1 VVASGAVRYGAAMS
15 DSGRTWA
22 AMSTQR
28 RIVAVGGVAAIVVAI
43 AVVAAVLARPVVET
57 ASVPP
62 SSAPIGSAPAL
73 PPEPTLEPSASPAPT
88 PTPGPPGADP
98 LLGTDGRLTVLLLG
112 SDYRPAH
119 PGNRTDAIMV
129 VSTDP
134 TTGRTAGFS
143 VPRDTIDFPLPK
155 SGVYHAKVNA
165 LYEHLAS
172 TTGDGPT
179 AMKQAVSRAFGI
191 EIDRYVFIGFAGVR
205 QLVGAVGGVDITLD
219 KPYYDAHYW
228 VNPHQQ
234 GWGLPAG
241 KSHLNA
247 PNALIFAR
255 SRKGDNDFGRARRQQ
270 LLVMAALDKVRRRGI
285 GDLPKLLA
293 IAKGTVR
300 TDLPLERADDLY
312 KLYSG
317 VNLGTVKQVVFGP
330 RSYATGS
337 AGSSFAL
344 KLDVCREW
352 IRKNFPAIRPMGQW
366 PAAAVSPSVS
376 PAPSGSAAP

>member
-1 VVASGAVRYGAAMS
+1 MS
-15 DSGRTWA
+15 QTARTWA
-22 AMSTQR
+22 AMSTGR
-28 RIVAVGGVAAIVVAI
+28 RLLAVGGLVLVIGVI
-43 AVVAAVLARPVVET
+43 AVVAVLAARPAVQVAIAPSPSPL
-57 ASVPP
+57 AS
-62 SSAPIGSAPAL
+62 AAAL
-73 PPEPTLEPSASPAPT
+73 PPEPSLEPSASPAPT
-88 PTPGPPGADP
+88 PSPTPPGADP

-143 VPRDTIDFPLPK
+143 VPRDTVDFPLPK

-165 LYEHLAS
+165 LYQHLAS
-172 TTGDGPT
+172 TTGNGGA

-228 VNPHQQ
+228 VNAHQQ

-247 PNALIFAR
+247 ANALIFAR

-270 LLVMAALDKVRRRGI
+270 MLVIAALDKVRRRGI
-285 GDLPKLLA
+285 RDLPELLS
-293 IAKGTVR
+293 IAKNTVR
-300 TDLPLERADDLY
+300 TDLPLDRANDLY
-312 KLYSG
+312 QLFST
-317 VNLGTVKQVVFGP
+317 VDLGTVKQVVFGP

-352 IRKNFPAIRPMGQW
+352 IKKNFPAIRPMGQW
-366 PAAAVSPSVS
+366 PAAAASPSAS